1 MPMGEM
7 GDHHLL
13 ATNGVNIGALM
24 RSQAGHAPCWIYSI
38 GGDDID
44 AAMEQIKAGGGQVID
59 GPHQMQ
65 ARGVLRRLEGGGRLS
80 ARPCLF
86 IMGSTVL
93 SSCA

>member
-38 GGDDID
+38 GVDDID
-44 AAMEQIKAGGGQVID
+44 AAMEQIKAGGGQVLD
-59 GPHQMQ
+59 LLNGPGTD
-65 ARGVLRRLEGGGRLS
+65 ALALELRGDLYVPDRQRIALG
-80 ARPCLF
+80 
-86 IMGSTVL
+86 
-93 SSCA
+93 